1 MARLEDVPLGRLY
14 LALIAAGAV
23 AGALYAAVG
32 LAVEHVNGRRT

>member
-23 AGALYAAVG
+23 AGALYAAGALVAE
-32 LAVEHVNGRRT
+32 AVTGRRT